1 MSKRKRIDVKD
12 IYLNDFHRKRSER
25 VKKQLSVQP
34 KASLADAMEQ
44 DERIKRGSS
53 RNRGSKDPKPNG

>member
-1 MSKRKRIDVKD
+1 MARRKRNDVKD
-12 IYLNDFHRKRSER
+12 IYLNDFHHERSER

-44 DERIKRGSS
+44 YERLKRGSS
-53 RNRGSKDPKPNG
+53 RNRGSKDPKPNR